1 MRFPAGRSPRIPIF
15 VTVLTLF
22 VLAALL
28 IGTALTITNYFE
40 TRRAAIRMATET
52 FKATIDRIN
61 ERRLGF
67 FAPAFLIA
75 AQLSDDP
82 SVRQLDG
89 LKVSIQA
96 LILTSLTLNTQISA
110 AYVGYEDGDYFQIL
124 SVSDAEIPFVTT
136 LGGPETTRFAIQEI
150 RHDAA
155 GKRTETW
162 QFLDVGR
169 HQVGTLSREA
179 DYDPRRR
186 DWYRD
191 ARAQPQRII
200 RNVPYIFATTSQAG
214 MTLAKAFDGGAI
226 GVDIT
231 LDRLMA
237 YVRSVRLNE
246 AHRFVAFDDERR
258 LLAHSD
264 PSQMFKRSGAGG
276 RDTVLVATVSDAADP
291 VIREAVRIFD
301 LGGPYSLMRFRV
313 AGADYLATV
322 VRQVARDGGVFF
334 VLYAAPLSDFLG
346 TLADAAARSIPP
358 ALLIFLLSLPAIAYL
373 AHSISRPVT
382 RLAGEADLIRSF
394 KLDDPIGF
402 DSRVREIDALI
413 RSMSGMKST
422 LREVSKFV
430 PKALVR
436 DILQSESVVA
446 VGGET
451 RNISIMF
458 TDVQDFTTTAGVT
471 PAKDLMLN
479 LSEYFEE
486 LASVVIRE
494 QGTVDKFIGD
504 AIFSFW
510 NAPLPVERH
519 EHVACRA
526 TLKCRAA
533 ARRLSERW
541 TKAGLAPWRTRF
553 GLHVGEAVLG
563 NVGSTDR
570 IDYTAIGDSV
580 NVASRIEGLNKYYG
594 TEILASG
601 QIVDICSDEFLFRR
615 VDRIQPK
622 GAGSSF
628 DIFELQGTFEGSED
642 CRATLEMMQLVR
654 DWNSVYDAYAGRDWM
669 RAFDALEAFA
679 REHPD
684 DVLAGIYLDR
694 VVGFLLEPPSDDWDG
709 IIRFRRK

>member
-1 MRFPAGRSPRIPIF
+1 MHRAGRSPRIPIF

-28 IGTALTITNYFE
+28 LGTALTITNFIE
-40 TRRAAIRMATET
+40 TRRTAIKVAAET

-67 FAPAFLIA
+67 FAPAFLMT

-82 SVRQLDG
+82 SIKRMDG
-89 LKVSIQA
+89 LKTSIES
-96 LILTSLTLNTQISA
+96 LILTSLTLSPQISA

-124 SVSDAEIPFVTT
+124 SISDSEAPFLSA
-136 LGGPETTRFAIQEI
+136 LGGPPKTRFAIQEI
-150 RHDAA
+150 HHDAA
-155 GKRTETW
+155 DKRTETW
-162 QFLDVGR
+162 LFLDAGR
-169 HQVGTLSREA
+169 QQIGSLSNRAE
-179 DYDPRRR
+179 YDPRQRP
-186 DWYRD
+186 WYRD
-191 ARAQPQRII
+191 ARANPDKII
-200 RNVPYIFATTSQAG
+200 RNVPYIFATTAQAG
-214 MTLAKAFDGGAI
+214 FTLAKAFDGGAV

-246 AHRFVAFDDERR
+246 AHRFLAFDDERR

-264 PSQMFKRSGAGG
+264 PNQMFKSSSMGG
-276 RDTVLVATVSDAADP
+276 SSSVTVATVDDVSDP
-291 VIREAVRIFD
+291 VMQEAIRTFDRDGPFPLVRF
-301 LGGPYSLMRFRV
+301 YA

-334 VLYAAPLSDFLG
+334 VLYAAPLSDFMG
-346 TLADAAARSIPP
+346 TFADAAGRSIPP
-358 ALLIFLLSLPAIAYL
+358 ALLIFVLSLPAIAYL
-373 AHSISRPVT
+373 AHSISRPVM

-402 DSRVREIDALI
+402 DSRVREINGLI
-413 RSMSGMKST
+413 RSMSGMKSAI
-422 LREVSKFV
+422 REVSKFV

-436 DILQSESVVA
+436 DILQTEKVVA

-451 RNISIMF
+451 RNVSILF
-458 TDVQDFTTTAGVT
+458 TDIQDFTAMAGAT
-471 PAKDLMLN
+471 SAKNLMMN
-479 LSEYFEE
+479 LSVYFEE
-486 LASVVIRE
+486 LASVILRE

-510 NAPLPVERH
+510 NAPLPIARH
-519 EHVACRA
+519 EHVACRT

-533 ARRLSERW
+533 ARRLNERW
-541 TKAGLAPWRTRF
+541 STAGLVPWRTRF

-563 NVGSTDR
+563 NVGSSDR
-570 IDYTAIGDSV
+570 IDYTAIGDTV
-580 NVASRIEGLNKYYG
+580 NLASRIEGLNKFYG

-601 QIVDICSDEFLFRR
+601 QIAEICSEEFLFRR

-622 GAGSSF
+622 GAENPF
-628 DIFELQGTFEGSED
+628 DIFELLGAAEGSEE
-642 CRATLEMMQLVR
+642 CRATVAMTQLVR
-654 DWNSVYDAYAGRDWM
+654 EWNAVYSAYASRDWM
-669 RAFDALEAFA
+669 HAFDALEAFA

-684 DVLAGIYLDR
+684 DLLAGIYLDR
-694 VVGFLLEPPSDDWDG
+694 VVGFLLEPPPDDWDG
-709 IIRFRRK
+709 IIHFGRK